1 MYPRGD
7 VWCQVASVRLT
18 ETVQT
23 GGLTPH
29 CCMMYTQ
36 SSPVDTLNI
45 VKAALPAATHA
56 EAAIAIHAKATHPNS
71 TLSMQHTHI
80 QPTHIQPY
88 QCKTPKFNLINCS

>member
-7 VWCQVASVRLT
+7 ALCHVEIVRLT

-45 VKAALPAATHA
+45 VKAALPAAEQRMLKLQQQHMQ
-56 EAAIAIHAKATHPNS
+56 E
-71 TLSMQHTHI
+71 QHTKL
-80 QPTHIQPY
+80 QPY
-88 QCKTPKFNLINCS
+88 